1 MGNSVSSDVEQTI
14 FRLCIPGHVA
24 LGYLLLPVLQADHGP
39 NFNFGF
45 WHLELQSRFCS
56 RLLSEGHALPSPPGL
71 LKMARLRTFTGIK
84 ISTNKYKDTIYRYL
98 ESH

>member
-1 MGNSVSSDVEQTI
+1 MEQTI

-24 LGYLLLPVLQADHGP
+24 LGYLLLPVLQADHEP
-39 NFNFGF
+39 NFNLGF

-71 LKMARLRTFTGIK
+71 LKMARLRTFIGL
-84 ISTNKYKDTIYRYL
+84 NALKYPYYWFC
-98 ESH
+98 SM